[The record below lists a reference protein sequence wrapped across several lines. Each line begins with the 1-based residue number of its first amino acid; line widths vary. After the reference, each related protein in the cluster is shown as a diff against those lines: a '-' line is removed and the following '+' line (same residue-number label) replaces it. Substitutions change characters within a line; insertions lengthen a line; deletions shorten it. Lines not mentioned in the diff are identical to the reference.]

1 MYKNNTFGELPMFY
15 DAELSFLQA
24 ILKNL
29 QLNPVIISPGSYDMT
44 NIDRGLRAL
53 LGLKE
58 EYRVMNEFIHN
69 KIKGNTI
76 YKAKDSFFCHYIF
89 LQLPYA
95 ENPGILM
102 LGPYSTT
109 EITKHS
115 LMQLTEKYTI
125 PTQIF
130 SVIEKYF
137 LSIPYVPN
145 ETLLMVLMNTF
156 GEKIWGST
164 KNFTSEIYEFDYA
177 PQTLQ
182 FSLNKDFTDNADL
195 ALNMQVLEE
204 RYHMENQF
212 LQAISQ
218 GLTHK
223 AEQVLAHMSSQGM
236 EQRASDPVRNLQ
248 NYSIVMNTL
257 LRKAAENG
265 MVHPLYIDRLSSDF
279 GRKIEAATTQEA
291 VNKLQRDMIHKYCLL
306 VKNHSMR
313 GYSLLIQKVIIKI
326 DSDLTV
332 DLSLNAL
339 AEYLNVNP
347 SYLSNLFK
355 KETGSTLTEYVNRKR
370 VEHGIFLLNST
381 TLQIQT
387 IAQYC
392 GIPDVN
398 YFTKVFKKY
407 YNKTPRDYRES
418 ILHGGG

>member
-1 MYKNNTFGELPMFY
+1 MFY

-29 QLNPVIISPGSYDMT
+29 HLNPIIISPASYDMP
-44 NIDRGLRAL
+44 NIDQGLRAL
-53 LGLKE
+53 LGLTD
-58 EYRVMNEFIHN
+58 EYRIMNDFIHN

-76 YKAKDSFFCHYIF
+76 YKAKDSFFCNYIF

-95 ENPGILM
+95 ESPSILL
-102 LGPYSTT
+102 LGPYTTT

-125 PTQIF
+125 PAQIF
-130 SVIEKYF
+130 SVMEKYF
-137 LSIPYVPN
+137 LSIPYVPSD
-145 ETLLMVLMNTF
+145 TLIMVLLNTF
-156 GEKIWGST
+156 GEKIWGNT
-164 KNFTSEIYEFDYA
+164 KNFTSELYEFDYT

-182 FSLNKDFTDNADL
+182 LSLDADYADSADL
-195 ALNMQVLEE
+195 ALNMKLLEE
-204 RYHMENQF
+204 RYRMENQF

-223 AEQVLAHMSSQGM
+223 AEQVLTNMSSQGM

-248 NYSIVMNTL
+248 NYSIIMNTL

-279 GRKIEAATTQEA
+279 GRKIEAATTQDA

-306 VKNHSMR
+306 VKNHSMK
-313 GYSLLIQKVIIKI
+313 GYSLLVQKVIIKI

-339 AEYLNVNP
+339 SEYLNVNA

-387 IAQYC
+387 IAGYC

-407 YNKTPRDYRES
+407 YNKTPKDYRES

>member
-1 MYKNNTFGELPMFY
+1 MFY

-24 ILKNL
+24 ILKNF
-29 QLNPVIISPGSYDMT
+29 QLNPIIISPHTYDMT
-44 NIDRGLRAL
+44 NIDKGLRSL

-76 YKAKDSFFCHYIF
+76 YKAKDSFFCNYIF
-89 LQLPYA
+89 LLLPYT
-95 ENPGILM
+95 ESSGILL
-102 LGPYSTT
+102 LGPYTTT

-125 PTQIF
+125 PAQIF
-130 SVIEKYF
+130 STMEKYF
-137 LSIPYVPN
+137 LSVPYIPGDS
-145 ETLLMVLMNTF
+145 LLMVLLNTF
-156 GEKIWGST
+156 GEKIWGNT
-164 KNFTSEIYEFDYA
+164 KNFTSELYEFNHI
-177 PQTLQ
+177 PQTLH
-182 FSLNKDFTDNADL
+182 FPLNTDYTDSADL
-195 ALNMQVLEE
+195 ALDMQVLEQ
-204 RYHMENQF
+204 RYHLENQF

-223 AEQVLAHMSSQGM
+223 AEQILTNMSAQGM

-248 NYSIVMNTL
+248 NYSIIMNTL

-279 GRKIEAATTQEA
+279 GRKIEAATTKDA

-313 GYSLLIQKVIIKI
+313 GYSLLVQKVIIKI

-339 AEYLNVNP
+339 AEYLNVNA

-387 IAQYC
+387 IAGYC

-407 YNKTPRDYRES
+407 YNKTPKDYRES